1 MTFYSSLEQSI
12 FYKNSKGDMTPR
24 DNDEK
29 ESWLFRKTFFH
40 FSFSSSFLIIFL
52 VLWVSILPDY
62 SCGTDS
68 WNQGFGYT
76 YLFLPYLDDFSK
88 WSRQN
93 VMQIFD
99 KVTKG
104 GKKMQKSSI
113 ALCFFVKHVSHSFIL
128 TCSIF
133 VIIIKTL
140 EKHSRRILI

>member
-29 ESWLFRKTFFH
+29 ESWLFSKTFFH

-68 WNQGFGYT
+68 WNQGFGYLHIFCHNWMIFQNGADRMSCFLKKWQKVVV
-76 YLFLPYLDDFSK
+76 YLYKIGRKP
-88 WSRQN
+88 R
-93 VMQIFD
+93 
-99 KVTKG
+99 
-104 GKKMQKSSI
+104 
-113 ALCFFVKHVSHSFIL
+113 
-128 TCSIF
+128 
-133 VIIIKTL
+133 IIKTVENTL
-140 EKHSRRILI
+140 CIAFWLIPF